1 MSRVLSEFS
10 QERNAMPAQYQAI
23 CHMKQRYTLTL
34 TNTNKNKNNKTN
46 DNHQQQNGLLIVMAL
61 VMRIT
66 MTVDAGHDP
75 IIVITI
81 MSMTLHR
88 IYQSKRTHTSVHCSA
103 MQNYRIQQ
111 QYKIQSSILV
121 VSR

>member
-10 QERNAMPAQYQAI
+10 QERNAMPAQDQAI
-23 CHMKQRYTLTL
+23 CHMKQRYTRSL
-34 TNTNKNKNNKTN
+34 TNTNKNNKTN

-75 IIVITI
+75 TIVITI
-81 MSMTLHR
+81 KSMTLHR
-88 IYQSKRTHTSVHCSA
+88 IYQSKRTHTLAFIARLCKTTGSNSSTKY
-103 MQNYRIQQ
+103 NP
-111 QYKIQSSILV
+111 QSS
-121 VSR
+121 